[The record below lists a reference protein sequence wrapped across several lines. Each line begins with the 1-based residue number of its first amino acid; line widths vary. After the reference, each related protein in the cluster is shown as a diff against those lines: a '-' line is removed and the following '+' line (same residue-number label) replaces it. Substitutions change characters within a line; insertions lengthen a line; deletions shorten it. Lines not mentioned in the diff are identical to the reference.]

1 MKFFTVNIFVV
12 VLTLAT
18 LMVGN
23 VFAQELTLNDCIEIA
38 LQKRA
43 SIITAYG
50 SEDRAKADKRAAIG
64 AFLPG
69 LSASYG
75 YSKSNTTDI
84 ETTINNITV
93 AQEDQDR
100 TSKLMNLN
108 ASMWAFSLPTIFNY
122 FGASVDREKA
132 SLDILNSKLDL
143 IFSVKTSYYAYLAS
157 EQNVTVQQEAV
168 KRSEEQLKL
177 IESKYELGS
186 AAKSDVLKQ
195 KVQYGNDRLSLLSAE
210 NSVDEA
216 KYSLSY
222 TIGLDPNSDPKFSSS
237 FKNVDYNGS
246 LNDAMQYGLENHPG
260 LLSAEKSVDASGYA
274 VKSRKAEYLP
284 RVSLTGSMN
293 WNESTQGDTIT
304 YDFSSKS
311 KSIGFNI
318 NWNIFDGFSRERNI
332 AIAKIGQ
339 NNAKANLSDTR
350 NFVAKEI
357 KTAFLEIERLKE
369 QKMVSQ
375 ENVDASEEDLRIQQE
390 KYNLGAAAILDLL
403 NAQVSLK
410 QAQVSLIRAEFDFN
424 LAVSR
429 LNKAMG
435 KR

>member
-1 MKFFTVNIFVV
+1 MKFFTVKILVVALTLTVLMAGNIFS
-12 VLTLAT
+12 
-18 LMVGN
+18 
-23 VFAQELTLNDCIEIA
+23 QELTLNDCIEIA

-43 SIITAYG
+43 SIIAAYG
-50 SEDRAKADKRAAIG
+50 SEDRAKADKRAALG
-64 AFLPG
+64 AFLPR
-69 LSASYG
+69 LNASYG

-84 ETTINNITV
+84 ETTINNVT
-93 AQEDQDR
+93 ATQEDQDR
-100 TSKLMNLN
+100 TSKSMNLN
-108 ASMWAFSLPTIFNY
+108 ASMWAFSLPTVFNY

-132 SLDILNSKLDL
+132 SLDVLNSELDL
-143 IFSVKTSYYAYLAS
+143 IFSVKTSYYAYLAT
-157 EQNVTVQQEAV
+157 EQNVTVQKEAV

-210 NSVDEA
+210 NSVDET
-216 KYSLSY
+216 KSSLAY
-222 TIGLDPNSDPKFSSS
+222 TIGLDPNSDPKFSSN
-237 FKNVDYNGS
+237 FIEVDYDGN
-246 LNDAMQYGLENHPG
+246 LNDAMQYGLDNHPG
-260 LLSAEKSVDASGYA
+260 LLSAYKLVDASGYA

-293 WNESTQGDTIT
+293 WNESTEGDTIT

-311 KSIGFNI
+311 KSIGFNVS
-318 NWNIFDGFSRERNI
+318 WNIFDGFNRERNI

-339 NNAKANLSDTR
+339 NNAKANLADTR

-390 KYNLGAAAILDLL
+390 KYDLGAAAILDLL

-410 QAQVSLIRAEFDFN
+410 QAQVSLIGAEFDFN